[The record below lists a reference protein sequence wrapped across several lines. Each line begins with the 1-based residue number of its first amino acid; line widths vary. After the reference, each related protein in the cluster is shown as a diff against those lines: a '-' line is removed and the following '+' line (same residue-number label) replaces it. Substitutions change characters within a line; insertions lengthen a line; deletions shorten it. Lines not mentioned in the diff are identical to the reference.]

1 MINFPNLT
9 AEDIE
14 VRVDR
19 ISENN
24 NGAGLNL
31 LLYKDARV
39 DMKMLDEVVGQ
50 ENWQRKH
57 FKLDGTTFCSVGIL
71 CPLDEMGAEKKWV
84 WKTDCGTPS
93 NFESEKGAASDAFKR
108 ACFNWG
114 IGRELYTSPE
124 IFIWQAKETAEPFF
138 TLSHKGDKPT
148 TWDKFECAKILI
160 ENKKIVAVAIRNLST
175 GKLWSIDTRN

>member
-1 MINFPNLT
+1 MINFPDLT

-19 ISENN
+19 ISENS

-39 DMKMLDEVVGQ
+39 DMKLLDETVGQ

-57 FKLDGTTFCSVGIL
+57 FKLDGTTFCSIGIKT
-71 CPLDEMGAEKKWV
+71 ESGEWV

-93 NFESEKGAASDAFKR
+93 NFESEKGAASDSFKR
-108 ACFNWG
+108 AGFNWG

-124 IFIWQAKETAEPFF
+124 IFIWQSKTDSDPFF

-148 TWDKFECAKILI
+148 TWDKFECAKILV
-160 ENKKIVAVAIRNLST
+160 ENKRIVAVAIRNLST
-175 GKLWSIDTRN
+175 GKLWSLDTRS